1 MLLLKK
7 AKLKV
12 PLSSG
17 SESNLLFAI
26 ASAESDL
33 RICMILNQALSIN
46 LSLAENLQIIR
57 KQQTISFRRYSF
69 EGAEGIEKYSLFI
82 NRSGPDYLLPEI
94 KKIDFILHIQSEG
107 PLTPLE
113 NLSQQLKA
121 IPEITAIYKLDQ
133 KVSKSFERLLN

>member
-69 EGAEGIEKYSLFI
+69 EGAEGIEKPKGGLI
-82 NRSGPDYLLPEI
+82 R
-94 KKIDFILHIQSEG
+94 
-107 PLTPLE
+107 
-113 NLSQQLKA
+113 
-121 IPEITAIYKLDQ
+121 
-133 KVSKSFERLLN
+133 ERREEVTGAGFADP